1 MADDNYTEP
10 LSHERRRYDEALAAK
25 QRPDP
30 DAVAAE
36 EATRLRHLALWNEAM
51 DRWVLFETGP
61 EADQRRQEA
70 EDLRFDRARLED
82 HWPEDQRVARGAST
96 ITSGGVQI
104 NVSARPMLV
113 ISKLAQ
119 PVAQIVNEGLRARL
133 APTVKAKPGKANDED
148 AEVAQGLLRALEQNG
163 NSAPA
168 RGWGW
173 TRAVKCG
180 RGYWRVETVFA
191 NDGDFELD
199 IVTGRIKNQG
209 SVYIDPFHTEPDASD
224 MEFAFITEDLP
235 TAVFKRKHGDLVD
248 AGEITKHTGADGFT
262 STTDKPQSWVSKD
275 TIRVA
280 EYFYVV
286 VTDRWLVEG
295 AADIPEAFEAD
306 FDLDDKGTVATEPD
320 PATLPPLEDGSP
332 RRVRKVQHRQVK
344 WALLAPGKVLAES
357 DWPGRYIPIVQVIGR
372 EFNVDG
378 ASSYKGA
385 ITDSKDAQRVYNYAV
400 SAEVESVALA
410 PRAPWVAA
418 YGQLEKY
425 RNIWQQANL
434 RNFAWLPYD
443 PVSVQNTL
451 VGPPQRQSI
460 EPAIGAIATLVN
472 QADSDIKAT
481 TGRWDPS
488 LGSMDPSAR
497 SGKALDRLQQQGELG
512 SSDMVANFATS
523 VRHECRIILDLAQ
536 YVYVEPGRVMTMLGD
551 EPGNESQVMLNQ
563 EFIRGEDGA
572 PEAVQPGAR
581 GLYQKMRHM
590 GRNKGVPPKVE
601 RYDIARI
608 ANGSNVVVDVAPSH
622 KTQRDEN
629 LAILQSM
636 IEADPNLAAMIGD
649 IMAEEV
655 GGPMGR
661 KLSERIRS
669 LNPKLQTPEGAEGLP
684 EEAKAALAAKD
695 AQIQEM
701 GAALQQMQQAVQT
714 NQAKQQAQVQVA
726 QIKAQGDMAVA
737 RARLD
742 ADASSS
748 RMKLEAEIQAEIAK
762 LSAEAGHDAKLEE
775 FKAAMKK
782 ALQDDEQRHDI
793 LMRTLDAEI
802 AAESMA
808 RQERTEEAREFRG
821 ASREQAA
828 EARADRR
835 TADERAFTQQ
845 ESAAERAVRLA
856 AAKKPGVKK

>member
-10 LSHERRRYDEALAAK
+10 VSHERRRYEEALAAQK
-25 QRPDP
+25 RPDREKL
-30 DAVAAE
+30 DAE
-36 EATRLRHLALWNEAM
+36 EADKLRKQAIWLEASE
-51 DRWVLFETGP
+51 RWVLFESGP
-61 EADQRRQEA
+61 ENIQRTQEL

-82 HWPEDQRVARGAST
+82 HWPDDLRTARSAATVS
-96 ITSGGVQI
+96 SGGVQMQ
-104 NVSARPMLV
+104 VSARPMLV

-119 PVAQIVNEGLRARL
+119 PVAQIVNEGLRAKL
-133 APTVKAKPGKANDED
+133 APAVKAKPGKANDED

-163 NSAPA
+163 NAAPA

-180 RGYWRVETVFA
+180 RGYWRVETVYA

-199 IVTGRIKNQG
+199 IVTSRIKNQG

-235 TAVFKRKHGDLVD
+235 KAVFKRKHGAQVDLDEVLKH
-248 AGEITKHTGADGFT
+248 AGGDGFT
-262 STTDKPQSWVSKD
+262 STTDKAKDWVSGE

-286 VTDRWLVEG
+286 TTDRWLVER
-295 AADIPEAFEAD
+295 AADIAAAFDAE
-306 FDLDDKGTVATEPD
+306 FDLDDEGTVGKEPD
-320 PATLPPLEDGSP
+320 PETLPPLEDGQT
-332 RRVRKVQHRQVK
+332 RRVRKVQRRQVK
-344 WALLAPGKVLAES
+344 WALLAPGKVLAEA

-425 RNIWQQANL
+425 RHIWQQANL

-443 PVSVQNTL
+443 PVEIRGTL
-451 VGPPQRQSI
+451 VGAPQRQSI

-472 QADSDIKAT
+472 QADADIKAT

-488 LGSMDPSAR
+488 LGNLSPGER

-512 SSDMVANFATS
+512 SSDMIGNYAVA
-523 VRHECRIILDLAQ
+523 VRHECRIVLDLAQ
-536 YVYVEPGRVMTMLGD
+536 YVYTEPGRVMTMLGD
-551 EPGNESQVMLNQ
+551 QPGSESLVMLNQ
-563 EFIRGEDGA
+563 DFIRGEDGQ

-581 GLYQKMRHM
+581 GMYQKMRHSL
-590 GRNKGVPPKVE
+590 RNRGAAPKVE

-608 ANGSNVVVDVAPSH
+608 AKGSSVVVDVAPSH

-636 IEADPNLAAMIGD
+636 IEADPNLATVIGD

-661 KLSERIRS
+661 KLSERIRA
-669 LNPKLQTPEGAEGLP
+669 LNPKLATPEGAEGLP
-684 EEAKAALAAKD
+684 PEAQAQIAAKD

-701 GAALQQMQQAVQT
+701 GAALQQLQQAVQT
-714 NQAKQQAQVQVA
+714 QQAKSQAQIQVA

-737 RARLD
+737 RARLE
-742 ADASSS
+742 ADAAAS

-762 LSAEAGHDAKLEE
+762 LSAEAGHEAKLEE
-775 FKAAMKK
+775 FKAAMKT
-782 ALQDDEQRHDI
+782 ALQNDEQRHEI
-793 LMRTLDAEI
+793 LMATLDAEI
-802 AAESMA
+802 AADADA
-808 RQERTEEAREFRG
+808 RRMRHDEAREFRG
-821 ASREQAA
+821 ASREQSA
-828 EARADRR
+828 EARAERR
-835 TADERAFTQQ
+835 
-845 ESAAERAVRLA
+845 AAEERREQRENERE
-856 AAKKPGVKK
+856 